1 MQNLLHKAILTA
13 NNMPQSVVELNMCN
27 RDASSSAAAN
37 GKEES
42 KIYVAKKF
50 YVGPGNNFPIV
61 KSVLK

>member
-1 MQNLLHKAILTA
+1 M
-13 NNMPQSVVELNMCN
+13 NMCGK
-27 RDASSSAAAN
+27 DGTTSGAAAN

-50 YVGPGNNFPIV
+50 FVGPGNNFPIV